1 VKYAKPGLGHQTR
14 GRNFASSPSQV
25 ATECFT
31 HPRGEQ
37 SMEVKRRKVRN
48 FRQGLKIQVLIEILI
63 DVLYHPVH
71 AVHIHIAAFERA
83 HRFGAAVWP

>member
-1 VKYAKPGLGHQTR
+1 
-14 GRNFASSPSQV
+14 
-25 ATECFT
+25 
-31 HPRGEQ
+31 
-37 SMEVKRRKVRN
+37 MEVKRRKVRN